1 MKSNVVNC
9 YICYRKKEISV
20 KFNVPN
26 KDAIKYIENANKTP
40 KFPHSEFWLMAKQES
55 CINY

>member
-26 KDAIKYIENANKTP
+26 KDAIKYRKR
-40 KFPHSEFWLMAKQES
+40 KQNTVIS
-55 CINY
+55 SFGILVDGKARIMH